1 MMLSTTAR
9 TPSHAAIGL
18 AAVQLNKQVHRG
30 AEGSNFAECH
40 DSLAQCLPA
49 FLLRGTLAALAAP
62 HRKAQFGA
70 RINHSA
76 QVDAKF
82 FGERQELGCS
92 RIAVR
97 YRLMAKLVFVC
108 HRP

>member
-1 MMLSTTAR
+1 MLSTTAR

-18 AAVQLNKQVHRG
+18 AAEQLNKQVHGG

-40 DSLAQCLPA
+40 DSLAQCA
-49 FLLRGTLAALAAP
+49 FRLRGTLAALAAR

-97 YRLMAKLVFVC
+97 YRLMAKLAFVC